1 MATQLLTP
9 NPNIPCKPGWCL
21 QYVREAFGI
30 KPGVYPSATAGW
42 ANAKYKHPGEL
53 PPLGVWT
60 PAWFYMKDEPLG
72 HVVVHAPD
80 GSVYSTSDPSTV
92 PHHHPSLD
100 DLMAYY
106 AYWGLPLTYLGWT
119 EDIENV
125 TVIDTG
131 AASYGYDGEITT
143 PTEEDDMFTDEDRDR
158 LDWLWTHLTPGKSG
172 YKEAGSVA
180 LEVTAAKTAAES
192 ALAQMLPGV
201 SGQRNAGALYAAL
214 SGLQAAPATL
224 DAKELAS
231 ALASALPADLA
242 KQVVAELGTAL
253 GGN

>member
-1 MATQLLTP
+1 MATQLVTP
-9 NPNIPCKPGWCL
+9 NPNIWCRPGWCL

-30 KPGVYPSATAGW
+30 PRGVQPTATAGW
-42 ANAKYKHPGEL
+42 EASSTKHRDWNFPS
-53 PPLGVWT
+53 GVWVPLWFSLRYV
-60 PAWFYMKDEPLG
+60 PAG
-72 HVVVHAPD
+72 HVALMAPD
-80 GSVYSTSDPSTV
+80 GSVYSTSDDSNT
-92 PHHHPSLD
+92 PHHHP
-100 DLMAYY
+100 DLNDLINYY
-106 AYWGLPLTYLGWT
+106 NRYGQPITYLGWT

-143 PTEEDDMFTDEDRDR
+143 PTEEDDMFTDQDRDR
-158 LDWLWTHLTPGKSG
+158 INWIWEHLTPGKSG

-231 ALASALPADLA
+231 ALVSALPADLA

-253 GGN
+253 GGQ